1 MTLLQTARLRL
12 REMIREDAVFL
23 HEIMNEPEFIANVA
37 DRGIRSPAAA
47 ERWMEEKILPSYAQ
61 YGFGFYVVELQGT
74 GEPVGFCGFVKR
86 PSLEDVEM
94 GYAML
99 RRHNGKGYTY
109 EAAAAVLAY
118 GRETLRLARIIAVT
132 ASSNAVSIYLLKK
145 LGLRFERMVQL
156 PEFEHSLMLF
166 G

>member
-12 REMIREDAVFL
+12 REMTRDDAVFL

-37 DRGIRSPAAA
+37 DRGIRSPAEA
-47 ERWMEEKILPSYAQ
+47 ERWMAEKILPSYAQ
-61 YGFGFYVVELQGT
+61 HGFGFYVVELQET
-74 GEPVGFCGFVKR
+74 GEAVGFCGFVKR
-86 PSLEDVEM
+86 ESLDDVEI

-99 RRHNGKGYTY
+99 RRHSGKGYTY
-109 EAAAAVLAY
+109 EAAAAVFAY
-118 GRETLRLARIIAVT
+118 GRETLRLPRIIAVT
-132 ASSNAVSIYLLKK
+132 SSSNAVSIHLLKK

-156 PEFEHSLMLF
+156 PEFEHPLMLF